1 MEKDVIVGIADFKIT
16 KAPRGIFTIGLGS
29 CVGISLFDS
38 RSKVVGLIHIMLPS
52 SNTFS
57 NEINPYKFADTAIPK
72 AIEVMVKSGAVRSNI
87 TAKIAGGAQMF
98 KSMDRA
104 FSNEIG
110 KRNVLAVEEALKT
123 NGIRLLGK
131 QVGGNK
137 GRTMMVN
144 SNTGVV
150 TIKSLGK
157 NVMEF

>member
-1 MEKDVIVGIADFKIT
+1 MIVGIADFGIT

-29 CVGISLFDS
+29 CVGISLFDN
-38 RSKVVGLIHIMLPS
+38 RNKIVGLIHIMLPC
-52 SNTFS
+52 SNKFS

-72 AIEVMVKSGAVRSNI
+72 AIEEMLKNGAIKNNI
-87 TAKIAGGAQMF
+87 SAKIAGGAQMF

-110 KRNVLAVEEALKT
+110 KRNVIAVEEALKV

-137 GRTMMVN
+137 GRTMIVN
-144 SNTGVV
+144 PDNGTVI
-150 TIKSLGK
+150 IKSLGK
-157 NVMEF
+157 NVTEF